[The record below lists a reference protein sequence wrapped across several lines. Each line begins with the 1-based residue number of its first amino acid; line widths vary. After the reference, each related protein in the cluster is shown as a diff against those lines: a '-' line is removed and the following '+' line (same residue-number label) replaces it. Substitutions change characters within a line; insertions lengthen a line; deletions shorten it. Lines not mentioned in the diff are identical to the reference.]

1 MKRWMCT
8 LAAITVTASLT
19 GCNFSDKA
27 SGTSREA
34 GSLKKLG
41 KDEKAT
47 IKVMYYDKNSFYQQ
61 YGNLFMAKNPNID
74 VEVISNQGIYGTGKD
89 PQEALD
95 QLIDEEKPD
104 ILLVNGTDQLEKFVQ
119 KGRLYALDDVIKQDK
134 FDVEH
139 ILPATLETIKLKGE
153 GKLYGL
159 SPGFYSQALYYN
171 KDLFEQY
178 GIELPKNKMS
188 WEDVINLAKRFPT
201 DGQGD
206 QRIYGFAAYS
216 YMHEGVAYQYMNSIG
231 TTLGLSYIDPEQM
244 KLTIQTDAWKKALQL
259 TVDSL
264 KSGALYMPKNQ
275 NADSN
280 APRMYEDYLKENLFA
295 MGKVAMTIDGN
306 YMMQNLQEAK
316 DRLKDVKP
324 INWDIVTVPVDPQN
338 PDYSNSVSVSNVFG
352 INSQSPNTRAAW
364 EFIKYINSDEFARV
378 MSKSSSSLMTR
389 TTYSKERDGHNLEPF
404 YLLKPNPDK
413 SYKGYE
419 KIPGGF
425 YQPFSVLANQEIQ
438 AVIDGKKSADEAL
451 KTIQDKG
458 QEQLMQAK
466 QADDAQKEA
475 QKKPK

>member
-8 LAAITVTASLT
+8 LATIAVTASLT
-19 GCNFSDKA
+19 GCNFSEKA
-27 SGTSREA
+27 SGSSREA

-47 IKVMYYDKNSFYQQ
+47 IKVLYYDKTSFYQQ
-61 YGNLFMAKNPNID
+61 YGNLFMAKYPNID
-74 VEVISNQGIYGTGKD
+74 VEVISNQGIYGAGKD
-89 PQEALD
+89 PQEALIH
-95 QLIDEEKPD
+95 LIDEEKPD
-104 ILLVNGTDQLEKFVQ
+104 VLLLNGSDQLEKFAQ
-119 KGRLYALDDVIKQDK
+119 QGRLYALDDVIKQDK

-139 ILPATLETIKLKGE
+139 ILPATLDSIRLKGE

-159 SPGFYSQALYYN
+159 SPDFYSQALYYN

-178 GIELPKNKMS
+178 GIEFPKNKMS
-188 WEDVINLAKRFPT
+188 WEEAMNLAKRFPT

-206 QRIYGFAAYS
+206 QRIYGFSAYS
-216 YMHEGVAYQYMNSIG
+216 YMGEGVAYQYMNSIG
-231 TTLGLSYIDPEQM
+231 TTLGLSFIDPEQM

-264 KSGALYMPKNQ
+264 KSGALYAPKSQ
-275 NADSN
+275 TDSN
-280 APRMYEDYLKENLFA
+280 APRMYEDYLKQNLFA

-306 YMMQNLQEAK
+306 YMIQTLQQAK
-316 DRLKDVKP
+316 DVLKDVKP
-324 INWDIVTVPVDPQN
+324 VNWDIVTVPVDPQN
-338 PDYSNSVSVSNVFG
+338 PDFSNTVSVSNVFG
-352 INSQSPNTRAAW
+352 INAQSPNTRAAW

-389 TTYSKERDGHNLEPF
+389 TTYSKDKDGHNLEAF

-413 SYKGYE
+413 NYTGLE
-419 KIPGGF
+419 KIPSSF
-425 YQPFSVLANQEIQ
+425 YQPFTLLANQEIQ

-458 QEQLMQAK
+458 QEQLVQAK
-466 QADDAQKEA
+466 QADDALKES
-475 QKKPK
+475 QSKSK

>member
-8 LAAITVTASLT
+8 LAAIVVTVSLT
-19 GCNFSDKA
+19 GCNFSEKT
-27 SGTSREA
+27 SGTSREE

-74 VEVISNQGIYGTGKD
+74 VEVISNQGIYGPNKD
-89 PQEALD
+89 PQEALET
-95 QLIDEEKPD
+95 LIDEEKPD
-104 ILLVNGTDQLEKFVQ
+104 VILVNGTDQLEKFVQ

-134 FDVEH
+134 FDVEQ
-139 ILPATLETIKLKGE
+139 ILPATLDTIRLKGE

-159 SPGFYSQALYYN
+159 SPDFYSQALYYN

-188 WEDVINLAKRFPT
+188 WEDVMNLAKRFPT

-206 QRIYGFAAYS
+206 QRIYGFSANS
-216 YMHEGVAYQYMNSIG
+216 YMREGIPYQFMSSIG
-231 TTLGLSYIDPEQM
+231 TTMGLNFINPDQM
-244 KLTIQTDAWKKALQL
+244 KVTVQTDAWMKAFQL
-259 TVDSL
+259 TVDSV
-264 KSGALYMPKNQ
+264 KSGALYVPKKQ
-275 NADSN
+275 NTDSN
-280 APRMYEDYLKENLFA
+280 TPNMYEDYLKQNLFA

-306 YMMQNLQEAK
+306 YMMQNLQEVK
-316 DRLKDVKP
+316 DRMKDVKP

-338 PDYSNSVSVSNVFG
+338 PDFSATVSVSNVFS
-352 INSQSPNTRAAW
+352 INAQSPNTRAAW

-378 MSKSSSSLMTR
+378 MSKSTNSLMTR
-389 TTYSKERDGHNLEPF
+389 TAYAKERDGHNLEPF
-404 YLLKPNPDK
+404 YLLKPNPDNI
-413 SYKGYE
+413 YKGYE

-425 YQPFSVLANQEIQ
+425 YQPFSMLADQEIQ
-438 AVIDGKKSADEAL
+438 AVIDGKKSAEEAL

-458 QEQLMQAK
+458 QEQLLQAK
-466 QADDAQKEA
+466 QADDALKESQSKQK
-475 QKKPK
+475 